1 MPPTVLLVKRNLPL
15 EASKEAVTPVE
26 EYELMALTTEASVS
40 VLEKVPTETPLIVK
54 LDDVNGDA
62 AL

>member
-1 MPPTVLLVKRNLPL
+1 LPL